1 MMEATV
7 TMSLAA
13 YKELERDL
21 LEAEQKV
28 NRAEHKRQIV
38 EVVKTSPT
46 APIPMPVMP

>member
-21 LEAEQKV
+21 LEAE
-28 NRAEHKRQIV
+28 HKKKIV

-46 APIPMPVMP
+46 EPIPMPVMP